1 MRVRGALIAALV
13 VGCVAVVGIVAP
25 SARTNTAT
33 PTTQAAAPTTTT
45 IRSFTAATPL
55 AQNPKLDPGDTSA
68 LPKPDLRSV
77 TFKSAALGRTM
88 PYLIYLPPGYAT
100 TTERYPV
107 LYMLHG
113 MSGTN
118 DEWRGYG
125 LIDTADKMIRSGAMR
140 PLIIVLPQGD
150 QAYWVDHALPNDG
163 TAWGRYM
170 AKDVVGSVDG
180 GFRTLADGADRAIGG
195 VSMGAHGAV
204 QLAMNYPGEFSV
216 VGAHSLV
223 LRRYDTAPAYFGS
236 PADWSKRD
244 PMQLVYSKVDTMRG
258 MDLWIDIGAA
268 DPWAKLAEQFNGEL
282 NTLSIPHQWHEWS
295 GDHSATYWRAHLVE
309 YLRFY
314 DTALASHDAALQR
327 AALRPV

>member
-1 MRVRGALIAALV
+1 MRVRGALVAALV
-13 VGCVAVVGIVAP
+13 VGCVAIAV
-25 SARTNTAT
+25 
-33 PTTQAAAPTTTT
+33 AAAPGSRTSTATTTSMT
-45 IRSFTAATPL
+45 TVATSVHSVNPATPL
-55 AQNPKLDPGDTSA
+55 SVGPKLDAGDTSA

-77 TFKSAALGRTM
+77 TFQSAALGRAM
-88 PYLIYLPPGYAT
+88 PYFIYLPPGYDA

-125 LIDTADKMIRSGAMR
+125 LIDTADKVIRGGAMR

-150 QAYWVDHALPNDG
+150 QAYWVDHASASDR

-170 AKDVVGSVDG
+170 AKDVVGSVDA
-180 GFRTLADGADRAIGG
+180 GFRTLPDAADRAIGG

-204 QLAMNYPGEFSV
+204 QLALNYPGEFSV

-223 LRRYDTAPAYFGS
+223 LRRYDTAPSYFGS
-236 PADWSKRD
+236 QSDWAKRD
-244 PMQLVYSKVDTMRG
+244 PMQLVYSKADSMRS
-258 MDLWIDIGAA
+258 MDVWIDIGSA
-268 DPWAKLAEQFNGEL
+268 DPWAKLAEQFDGEL
-282 NTLSIPHQWHEWS
+282 NTLAIPHQWHEWS

-309 YLRFY
+309 YLHFY
-314 DTALASHDAALQR
+314 DASLASHDAALR
-327 AALRPV
+327 REALRPA

>member
-1 MRVRGALIAALV
+1 MRVRGALVAALV
-13 VGCVAVVGIVAP
+13 VGCVALGVELAP
-25 SARTNTAT
+25 RARTSAV
-33 PTTQAAAPTTTT
+33 APTTTAAT
-45 IRSFTAATPL
+45 VRSITPATPL
-55 AQNPKLDPGDTSA
+55 GLNPKLDAGDTSA

-77 TFKSAALGRTM
+77 TFQSAALGRAM
-88 PYLIYLPPGYAT
+88 PYLIYLPPGYT
-100 TTERYPV
+100 TTTARYPV

-150 QAYWVDHALPNDG
+150 QAYWVDHAAPTDR

-170 AKDVVGSVDG
+170 AKDVVGSVDA
-180 GFRTLADGADRAIGG
+180 GFRTMPDAADRAIGG

-236 PADWSKRD
+236 QSDWAKRD

-258 MDLWIDIGAA
+258 VDLWIDIGAA
-268 DPWAKLAEQFNGEL
+268 DPWAKLAEQFNREL
-282 NTLSIPHQWHEWS
+282 NTLKVAHQWHEWS
-295 GDHSATYWRAHLVE
+295 GDHSASYWRAHLVE

-314 DTALASHDAALQR
+314 DTSLASHETAGATEP
-327 AALRPV
+327 LRPI